1 MAFNDIFNKPYQSNI
16 STNMPYACCPP
27 CGSYGTC
34 STCSF
39 ASLCN
44 IMPSMST
51 FRYTNIPIA
60 NIVTTH
66 ITSEHTNDIRTYY
79 HQF

>member
-1 MAFNDIFNKPYQSNI
+1 
-16 STNMPYACCPP
+16 
-27 CGSYGTC
+27 
-34 STCSF
+34 
-39 ASLCN
+39 
-44 IMPSMST
+44 MPSMST